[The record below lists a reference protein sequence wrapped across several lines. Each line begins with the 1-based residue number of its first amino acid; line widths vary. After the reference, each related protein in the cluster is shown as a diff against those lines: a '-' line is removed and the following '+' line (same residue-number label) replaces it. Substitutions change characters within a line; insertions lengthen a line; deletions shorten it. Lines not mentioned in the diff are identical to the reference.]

1 MASFIPVNQ
10 TYSSGHMSHNPPKHN
25 GKPLSVHDKFDTHDP
40 YCNLSS
46 KCIQGNFKC
55 VQAPGHTQRWNYVC
69 PNCKGAWWPMNV
81 EWRPRT
87 GVKAIRNFDD
97 EDIGTTVPKKKKEVD
112 YLDLNRMFSR

>member
-1 MASFIPVNQ
+1 
-10 TYSSGHMSHNPPKHN
+10 
-25 GKPLSVHDKFDTHDP
+25 
-40 YCNLSS
+40 
-46 KCIQGNFKC
+46 
-55 VQAPGHTQRWNYVC
+55 
-69 PNCKGAWWPMNV
+69 MNV